1 MDGGILAIE
10 VVGDTAYVGTSIET
24 MSGKNESG
32 RVYKIQL

>member
-1 MDGGILAIE
+1 
-10 VVGDTAYVGTSIET
+10 VVGDTAYVATSIET